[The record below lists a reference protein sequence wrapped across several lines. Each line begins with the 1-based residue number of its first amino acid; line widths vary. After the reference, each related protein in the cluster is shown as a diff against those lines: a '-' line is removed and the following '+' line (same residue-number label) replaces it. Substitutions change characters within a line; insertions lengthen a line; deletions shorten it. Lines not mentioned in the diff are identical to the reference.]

1 MRKLLS
7 AAIIVV
13 FCTAAGIFA
22 YRYAHPNAIQRSTAA
37 AVSQPAASADITSSA
52 EPSESTELETE
63 TASSDDAEI
72 LYSGVMSEG
81 ISKEQSD
88 VDRIKAAV
96 DLDWNRYTLKA
107 SPAKVLQG
115 KTYSTF
121 DIWDEDYIVGPRI
134 LVDQG
139 TKDIYTWAPNDT
151 SPVPIAKDKAFDKT
165 PHSIIGTVKDG
176 AMMSVTL
183 TTSNGDIT
191 VRRLGID
198 TTKLSSLKIGDRIKV
213 TYTGIING
221 TDTTRAFII
230 KLENVS

>member
-1 MRKLLS
+1 LRKLLS

-22 YRYAHPNAIQRSTAA
+22 YRYAHPNAIQKSAA
-37 AVSQPAASADITSSA
+37 ASQPASSSGITSSA
-52 EPSESTELETE
+52 EPSGSPKSETE
-63 TASSDDAEI
+63 RSEGAKILSYGSASDASS
-72 LYSGVMSEG
+72 
-81 ISKEQSD
+81 KELSD
-88 VDRIKAAV
+88 TDRIKASV
-96 DLDWNRYTLKA
+96 DLDWNRYVLKA
-107 SPAKVLQG
+107 SEAKVLQG

-134 LVDQG
+134 LVDQS
-139 TKDIYTWAPNDT
+139 TKNIYTWAPNDD
-151 SPVPIAKDKAFDKT
+151 SPVPAAEDKAFDKT

-176 AMMSVTL
+176 ANMSVTL
-183 TTSNGDIT
+183 TTANGDIT

-221 TDTTRAFII
+221 TDTTRAFIT
-230 KLENVS
+230 KLETVS